1 MQNGFDH
8 HTFISPFTWRYA
20 STAMRSI
27 WSEHYKRSLLRRI
40 WVALA
45 KAQQRAGLT
54 TEEQVADLAS
64 HQDTIDIERATAIE
78 AEIRHDLMA
87 EIRTYSEQCAV
98 GGAVIHLG
106 ATSMDV
112 LDNMDV
118 LRQREALALIISLT
132 EGVLVLLSKRM
143 EETAELPCMAF
154 THIQPAELTTV
165 GYRLAQTAQDLLDD
179 LADLRRILLA
189 LKGKGMKGAVGT
201 AASYDA
207 LLQGTDLSA
216 MELERLVMDDLGLDS
231 FDATTQVYPRKQDW
245 RLGCALAGLCA
256 TIAKF
261 AFDLRILQSPPI
273 GEWSEPFAAKQ
284 VGSSAMPFK
293 RNPINAEKIDSL
305 CRYVSAQVDVLWHNA
320 ADTLLE
326 RTLDDSANRRVVI
339 PEMFMATEEVLT
351 TMSKL
356 VEGLN
361 FHEVGIG
368 WNLAR
373 YGLFAASERL
383 LMELGRKG
391 ADRQQMHEV
400 IREHSLVA
408 WPEVLQGKENPL
420 ARFLATDDRILA
432 YLSQEEILALM
443 DASGYVGDAPVRT
456 RMIIEKIREASE
468 RTSEDE

>member
-154 THIQPAELTTV
+154 THIQPA
-165 GYRLAQTAQDLLDD
+165 
-179 LADLRRILLA
+179 
-189 LKGKGMKGAVGT
+189 
-201 AASYDA
+201 
-207 LLQGTDLSA
+207 
-216 MELERLVMDDLGLDS
+216 
-231 FDATTQVYPRKQDW
+231 
-245 RLGCALAGLCA
+245 
-256 TIAKF
+256 
-261 AFDLRILQSPPI
+261 
-273 GEWSEPFAAKQ
+273 
-284 VGSSAMPFK
+284 
-293 RNPINAEKIDSL
+293 
-305 CRYVSAQVDVLWHNA
+305 
-320 ADTLLE
+320 
-326 RTLDDSANRRVVI
+326 
-339 PEMFMATEEVLT
+339 
-351 TMSKL
+351 
-356 VEGLN
+356 
-361 FHEVGIG
+361 
-368 WNLAR
+368 
-373 YGLFAASERL
+373 
-383 LMELGRKG
+383 
-391 ADRQQMHEV
+391 
-400 IREHSLVA
+400 
-408 WPEVLQGKENPL
+408 
-420 ARFLATDDRILA
+420 
-432 YLSQEEILALM
+432 
-443 DASGYVGDAPVRT
+443 
-456 RMIIEKIREASE
+456 
-468 RTSEDE
+468 